1 MLVGAYAAAATGAIA
16 CDVPRLAGAILDLDG
31 VTGLELPY
39 TGTDSPNQ
47 WLAHRFAGAHALTL
61 IPALFARLLAD
72 TAVGLASRS
81 ASGRAE
87 AIALVDGARR
97 AVHELGTITVVHLQS
112 SGRPASSAAF
122 ADSIADLQAL
132 DWGDAR
138 LVVEHC
144 DASVPGQ
151 DAQKGF
157 LTLSDEIAA
166 LSPGI
171 DVAINWGRSAI
182 ETRSENGPL
191 DHIREA
197 RTAGRLA
204 GVMFSGAGASAS
216 PFGAAWADVHLPPT
230 ALEPTS
236 LMTAES
242 IAACVEAAGPD
253 AYLGVKVAAPPHA
266 DDAVRLS
273 TVARTVGMV
282 RQVAP

>member
-1 MLVGAYAAAATGAIA
+1 MFVGAYAAAATGAIA
-16 CDVPRLAGAILDLDG
+16 CDVPRLAEAILNLDG

-39 TGTDSPNQ
+39 IGTDAPNP
-47 WLAHRFAGAHALTL
+47 WLAQRWDGAHALTL
-61 IPALFARLLAD
+61 IPALFARLLLD
-72 TAVGLASRS
+72 TSVGLASRS
-81 ASGRAE
+81 VTGRSQ

-97 AVHELGTITVVHLQS
+97 VVHELGTIAVVHLQS
-112 SGRPASSAAF
+112 SGRPASPAAF
-122 ADSIADLQAL
+122 ADSLADLQAL

-166 LSPGI
+166 LRPGI

-182 ETRSENGPL
+182 ETRREHGPL
-191 DHIREA
+191 EHIREA
-197 RTAGRLA
+197 SAAGRLA

-230 ALEPTS
+230 VLETTS

-266 DDAVRLS
+266 DDALRLS
-273 TVARTVGMV
+273 TIARTVEMV
-282 RQVAP
+282 QRAAS